1 MLVIDAAGEKLGV
14 MSVRQALQVAEQAGL
29 DLVEVAPN
37 SRPPVCRLLDY
48 GRFKYEQTKK
58 EREAKKH
65 QRSNVLREVRFRPR
79 IKDHDVEAKANLVLR
94 LLDEGSKVRVSVIF
108 RGREGSHPE
117 IGWRHLR
124 HLAELVK
131 DKAAIERPPAAEGDN
146 LTMIL
151 APAKHLKEDAKEGAA
166 KEGPNRESAA
176 KKVAKN
182 KGE

>member
-1 MLVIDAAGEKLGV
+1 MPIA
-14 MSVRQALQVAEQAGL
+14 RALQVAQQAGM

-79 IKDHDVEAKANLVLR
+79 IKDHDVEAKANQVAR
-94 LLDEGSKVRVSVIF
+94 LLEEGAKVRITVVH
-108 RGREGSHPE
+108 RGREGTHPE

-124 HLAELVK
+124 HIAELVK
-131 DKAAIERPPAAEGDN
+131 DQAAIEKPPAVEGDN
-146 LTMIL
+146 LAMIL
-151 APAKHLKEDAKEGAA
+151 APAKHLKEAA
-166 KEGPNRESAA
+166 KSKGGT
-176 KKVAKN
+176 VAQTEN
-182 KGE
+182 A